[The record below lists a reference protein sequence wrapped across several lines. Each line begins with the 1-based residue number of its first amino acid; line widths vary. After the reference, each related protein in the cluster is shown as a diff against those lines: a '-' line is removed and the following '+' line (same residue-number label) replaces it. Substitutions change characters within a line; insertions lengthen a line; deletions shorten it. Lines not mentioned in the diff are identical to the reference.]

1 MAAKKLTKNKQ
12 IQELTEL
19 VQRTQANF
27 ENYRKQTEKRLKD
40 MQNLATKDVIIQ
52 ILPIIDNFSLALKNA
67 ESTKNF
73 VQGVE
78 LIYEQ
83 LNKLLEN
90 NNIKVIETKNKIFDP
105 YLHQALM
112 KVESNLPENTIIEEL
127 QKGFS
132 FNENVIRHAK
142 VKISAGKQ
150 TKENNIIKEDK

>member
-112 KVESNLPENTIIEEL
+112 KEESDLPENTIIEEL